1 MLIELNQVIPEP
13 IPKEMIER
21 SEVWGTQLK
30 IEPRTFNLISAHS
43 GKGKST
49 LLHLLYGLRKDFS
62 GEVIMDGENI
72 QKQTTYNWTSLRS
85 TQIALLFQELKL
97 FPKLCACEN
106 IELIPQ
112 INQNVPS
119 ALEMAKQ
126 LGMQGFLT
134 KPVETLSFGQRQRI
148 ALIRTLRKPFKL
160 LLLDEP
166 FSHLDQENI
175 DLASSLINEIARANQ
190 ATVLLTSLGE
200 TPPLSF
206 DRILSL

>member
-1 MLIELNQVIPEP
+1 MLIKLNQVIPEP

-21 SEVWGTQLK
+21 SEVWGTQLQ
-30 IEPRTFNLISAHS
+30 IEPKSFTLISAHS

-72 QKQTTYNWTSLRS
+72 QKQTSSGWTSLRS
-85 TQIALLFQELKL
+85 TQIALLFQELNL
-97 FPKLCACEN
+97 FPKLCAREN

-112 INQNVPS
+112 INHNVPS
-119 ALEMAKQ
+119 GLEMAKQ
-126 LGMQGFLT
+126 LGMEGFLT
-134 KPVETLSFGQRQRI
+134 KPAETLSFGQRQRI

>member
-62 GEVIMDGENI
+62 GEVIMNGENI

-126 LGMQGFLT
+126 LGMEGFLT

>member
-21 SEVWGTQLK
+21 SEVWGPQLQ
-30 IEPRTFNLISAHS
+30 IEPKSFTLISAHS

-72 QKQTTYNWTSLRS
+72 QKQTSSGWTSLRS

-97 FPKLCACEN
+97 FPKLCAREN

-112 INQNVPS
+112 INHNVPS
-119 ALEMAKQ
+119 GLEMAKQ
-126 LGMQGFLT
+126 LGMEGFLT

>member
-21 SEVWGTQLK
+21 SEVWETQLQ
-30 IEPRTFNLISAHS
+30 IEPKSFTLISAHS

-72 QKQTTYNWTSLRS
+72 QKQTSSSWTSLRS

-97 FPKLCACEN
+97 FPKLCAREN

-112 INQNVPS
+112 INHNVPS
-119 ALEMAKQ
+119 GLEMAKQ
-126 LGMQGFLT
+126 LGIEGFLT

-206 DRILSL
+206 DRSLSL

>member
-1 MLIELNQVIPEP
+1 MLIKLNQVIPEP

-21 SEVWGTQLK
+21 SEVWGTQLQ
-30 IEPRTFNLISAHS
+30 IEPKSFTLISAHS

-72 QKQTTYNWTSLRS
+72 QKQTSSGWTSLRS

-97 FPKLCACEN
+97 FPKLCAREN

-112 INQNVPS
+112 INHNVPIE
-119 ALEMAKQ
+119 LEMAKQ
-126 LGMQGFLT
+126 LGMEGFLT
-134 KPVETLSFGQRQRI
+134 QPVETLSFGQRQRI

>member
-30 IEPRTFNLISAHS
+30 IEPKSFTLISAHS

-72 QKQTTYNWTSLRS
+72 QKQTSSGWTLLRS

-97 FPKLCACEN
+97 FPKLCAREN

-112 INQNVPS
+112 INHNVPS
-119 ALEMAKQ
+119 GLEMAKQ
-126 LGMQGFLT
+126 LGMEGFLT

-166 FSHLDQENI
+166 FSHIDQENI
-175 DLASSLINEIARANQ
+175 DLASSLINEIARTNQ

-200 TPPLSF
+200 IPPLSF

>member
-13 IPKEMIER
+13 IPKEMVER

-30 IEPRTFNLISAHS
+30 IEPKSFTLISAHS

-49 LLHLLYGLRKDFS
+49 LLHILYGLRKDYRGNVF
-62 GEVIMDGENI
+62 IDGEDIKKKNSDDWI
-72 QKQTTYNWTSLRS
+72 LLRS
-85 TQIALLFQELKL
+85 SKISHLFQELKL
-97 FPKLCACEN
+97 FPKLCAHEN

-112 INQNVPS
+112 INQNIPS
-119 ALEMAKQ
+119 GLEMAKQ
-126 LGMQGFLT
+126 LGMERFLT

-148 ALIRTLRKPFKL
+148 ALIRTLCKPFKL

-166 FSHLDQENI
+166 FSHLDQENTN
-175 DLASSLINEIARANQ
+175 LASNLINEIARANQ
-190 ATVLLTSLGE
+190 STVLLTSLGE
-200 TPPLSF
+200 TPPLAI

>member
-1 MLIELNQVIPEP
+1 MLIELNEVIPEP

-21 SEVWGTQLK
+21 SEVWETQLQ
-30 IEPRTFNLISAHS
+30 IEPKSFTLISAHS

-72 QKQTTYNWTSLRS
+72 QKQTSSGWTLLRS

-97 FPKLCACEN
+97 FPKLCAREN

-112 INQNVPS
+112 INHNVPS
-119 ALEMAKQ
+119 GLEMAKQ
-126 LGMQGFLT
+126 LGMEGFLT

>member
-1 MLIELNQVIPEP
+1 MLIKLNQVIPEP

>member
-1 MLIELNQVIPEP
+1 MLIKLNQVIPEP

-21 SEVWGTQLK
+21 SEVWGTQLQ
-30 IEPRTFNLISAHS
+30 IEPKSFTLISAHS

-72 QKQTTYNWTSLRS
+72 QKQTSSGWTSLRS

-97 FPKLCACEN
+97 FPKLCAREN

-112 INQNVPS
+112 INHNVPS
-119 ALEMAKQ
+119 GLEMAKQ
-126 LGMQGFLT
+126 LGMEGFLT

>member
-21 SEVWGTQLK
+21 SEVWETQLK
-30 IEPRTFNLISAHS
+30 IEPKSFTLISAHS

-72 QKQTTYNWTSLRS
+72 QKQTSAGWTLLRS

-97 FPKLCACEN
+97 FPKLCAREN

-112 INQNVPS
+112 INHNVPS
-119 ALEMAKQ
+119 GLEMAKQ
-126 LGMQGFLT
+126 LGMEGFLT
-134 KPVETLSFGQRQRI
+134 KQVETLSFGQRQRI

>member
-62 GEVIMDGENI
+62 GEVIMNGENI

-97 FPKLCACEN
+97 FPKLCARKN

-119 ALEMAKQ
+119 GLEMAKQ
-126 LGMQGFLT
+126 LGMEEFLT

>member
-21 SEVWGTQLK
+21 SEVWGTQLQ
-30 IEPRTFNLISAHS
+30 IEPKSFTLISAHS

-72 QKQTTYNWTSLRS
+72 QKQTSSGWTSLRS

-97 FPKLCACEN
+97 FPKLCAREN
-106 IELIPQ
+106 IELIPR
-112 INQNVPS
+112 INHNVPS
-119 ALEMAKQ
+119 GLEMAKQ
-126 LGMQGFLT
+126 LGMEGFLT

>member
-119 ALEMAKQ
+119 GLEMAKQ
-126 LGMQGFLT
+126 LGMEGFLT

-166 FSHLDQENI
+166 FSHLDQENT
-175 DLASSLINEIARANQ
+175 DLASNLINEIARTNQ

-200 TPPLSF
+200 TPPLVI

>member
-21 SEVWGTQLK
+21 SEVWGTQLQ
-30 IEPRTFNLISAHS
+30 IEPKSFTLISAHS

-72 QKQTTYNWTSLRS
+72 QKQTSSGWTSLRS

-97 FPKLCACEN
+97 FPKLCAREN

-112 INQNVPS
+112 INHNVPS
-119 ALEMAKQ
+119 GLEMAKQ
-126 LGMQGFLT
+126 LGMEGFLT

-206 DRILSL
+206 DRILAL

>member
-21 SEVWGTQLK
+21 SGVWETQLK
-30 IEPRTFNLISAHS
+30 IEPKSFTLISAHS

-72 QKQTTYNWTSLRS
+72 QKQTSSGWTSLRS
-85 TQIALLFQELKL
+85 SQIALLFQELKL
-97 FPKLCACEN
+97 FPKLCAREN

-112 INQNVPS
+112 INHNVPS
-119 ALEMAKQ
+119 GLEMAKQ
-126 LGMQGFLT
+126 LGMEGFLT

>member
-62 GEVIMDGENI
+62 GEVIMNGENI

-126 LGMQGFLT
+126 LGMEGFLT

-166 FSHLDQENI
+166 FSHLDQENTN
-175 DLASSLINEIARANQ
+175 LASNLINEIARTNQ
-190 ATVLLTSLGE
+190 ATVLITSLGE
-200 TPPLSF
+200 APHLSF
-206 DRILSL
+206 DHILSL

>member
-119 ALEMAKQ
+119 GLEMAKQ
-126 LGMQGFLT
+126 LGMEGFLT

-166 FSHLDQENI
+166 FSHLDQENTN
-175 DLASSLINEIARANQ
+175 LASNLINEIARTNQ
-190 ATVLLTSLGE
+190 ATVLITSLGE
-200 TPPLSF
+200 APPLSF

>member
-21 SEVWGTQLK
+21 SEVWETQLQ
-30 IEPRTFNLISAHS
+30 IEPKSFTLISAHS

-62 GEVIMDGENI
+62 GEVIMDGKNI
-72 QKQTTYNWTSLRS
+72 QKQTSSGWTSLRS

-97 FPKLCACEN
+97 FPKLCAREN

-112 INQNVPS
+112 INHNVPS
-119 ALEMAKQ
+119 GLEMAKQ
-126 LGMQGFLT
+126 LGMEGFLT

>member
-21 SEVWGTQLK
+21 SEVWGTQLQ
-30 IEPRTFNLISAHS
+30 IEPKSFTLISAHS

-72 QKQTTYNWTSLRS
+72 QKQTSSGWTSLRS

-97 FPKLCACEN
+97 FPKLCAREN

-112 INQNVPS
+112 INHNVPS
-119 ALEMAKQ
+119 GLEMAKQ
-126 LGMQGFLT
+126 LAMEGFLT

>member
-13 IPKEMIER
+13 IPKEMIEL

-30 IEPRTFNLISAHS
+30 IEPQSFTLISAHS

-49 LLHLLYGLRKDFS
+49 LLHLLYGLRKDYS
-62 GEVIMDGENI
+62 GEVLIDQENI
-72 QKQTTYNWTSLRS
+72 QKKNAFYWAPLRK
-85 TQIALLFQELKL
+85 QKIALLFQELRL
-97 FPKLCACEN
+97 FPKLSAREN
-106 IELIPQ
+106 IELIPEF
-112 INQNVPS
+112 NPRGPS
-119 ALEMAKQ
+119 ELEMAKQ
-126 LGMQGFLT
+126 LGMADFL
-134 KPVETLSFGQRQRI
+134 KKSVETLSLGQRQRI
-148 ALIRTLRKPFKL
+148 ALIRALRKPFKL

-175 DLASSLINEIARANQ
+175 DLASSLINEVARANQ

>member
-21 SEVWGTQLK
+21 SEVWETQLK
-30 IEPRTFNLISAHS
+30 IEPKSFTLISAHS

-72 QKQTTYNWTSLRS
+72 LKQTSSGWTSLRS

-97 FPKLCACEN
+97 FPKLCAREN
-106 IELIPQ
+106 IQLIPQ
-112 INQNVPS
+112 VNHNVPS
-119 ALEMAKQ
+119 GLEMAKQ
-126 LGMQGFLT
+126 LGMEGFLT
-134 KPVETLSFGQRQRI
+134 KPAETLSFGQRQRI

>member
-126 LGMQGFLT
+126 LGMEGFLT

-166 FSHLDQENI
+166 FSHLDQENTN
-175 DLASSLINEIARANQ
+175 LASNLINEIARTNQ
-190 ATVLLTSLGE
+190 ATVLITSLGE
-200 TPPLSF
+200 APPLSF

>member
-21 SEVWGTQLK
+21 SEVWGTQLQ
-30 IEPRTFNLISAHS
+30 IEPKSFTLISAHS

-72 QKQTTYNWTSLRS
+72 QKQTSSGWTSWRS

-97 FPKLCACEN
+97 FPKLCAREN

-112 INQNVPS
+112 INHNVPS
-119 ALEMAKQ
+119 GLEMAKQ
-126 LGMQGFLT
+126 LGMEGFLT

>member
-97 FPKLCACEN
+97 FPKLCAREN

-119 ALEMAKQ
+119 GLEMAKQ
-126 LGMQGFLT
+126 LGMEGFLT

-166 FSHLDQENI
+166 FSHLDQENTN
-175 DLASSLINEIARANQ
+175 LASNLINEIARTNQ

>member
-1 MLIELNQVIPEP
+1 MLIKLNQVIPEP
-13 IPKEMIER
+13 NPKEMIER
-21 SEVWGTQLK
+21 SEVWETQLK
-30 IEPRTFNLISAHS
+30 IEPKSFTLILAHS

-49 LLHLLYGLRKDFS
+49 LLHLLYGLRKDFY

-72 QKQTTYNWTSLRS
+72 QKQTSSSWTSLRS

-97 FPKLCACEN
+97 FPKLCAREN

-112 INQNVPS
+112 INHNVPS
-119 ALEMAKQ
+119 GLEMAKQ
-126 LGMQGFLT
+126 LGMEGFLT

>member
-97 FPKLCACEN
+97 FPKLCAREN

-112 INQNVPS
+112 INHNVPS
-119 ALEMAKQ
+119 ELEMAKQ
-126 LGMQGFLT
+126 LGMEGFLT

-166 FSHLDQENI
+166 FSHLDQENT
-175 DLASSLINEIARANQ
+175 DLASNLINEIARTNQ
-190 ATVLLTSLGE
+190 ATVLITSLGE
-200 TPPLSF
+200 APPLSF
-206 DRILSL
+206 DHILSL

>member
-119 ALEMAKQ
+119 GLEMAKQ
-126 LGMQGFLT
+126 LGMEGFLT

-190 ATVLLTSLGE
+190 ATVLLTSLGK

>member
-1 MLIELNQVIPEP
+1 MLIELNQVIPDP

-21 SEVWGTQLK
+21 SEVWETQLK
-30 IEPRTFNLISAHS
+30 IEPKSFTLVSAHS

-72 QKQTTYNWTSLRS
+72 QKETSSGWTSLRS

-97 FPKLCACEN
+97 FPKLCAREN
-106 IELIPQ
+106 IELIPR
-112 INQNVPS
+112 INHNVPS
-119 ALEMAKQ
+119 GLEMAKQ
-126 LGMQGFLT
+126 LGMEGFLT
-134 KPVETLSFGQRQRI
+134 QPVETLSFGQRQRI

>member
-1 MLIELNQVIPEP
+1 MLIKLNQVIPEP

-21 SEVWGTQLK
+21 SEVWGTQLQ
-30 IEPRTFNLISAHS
+30 IEPKSFTLISAHS

-72 QKQTTYNWTSLRS
+72 LKQTSSGWTSLRS

-97 FPKLCACEN
+97 FPKLCAREN

-112 INQNVPS
+112 INHNVPS
-119 ALEMAKQ
+119 GLEMAKQ
-126 LGMQGFLT
+126 LGMGGFLT

>member
-1 MLIELNQVIPEP
+1 
-13 IPKEMIER
+13 
-21 SEVWGTQLK
+21 
-30 IEPRTFNLISAHS
+30 
-43 GKGKST
+43 
-49 LLHLLYGLRKDFS
+49 
-62 GEVIMDGENI
+62 
-72 QKQTTYNWTSLRS
+72 LRS

-126 LGMQGFLT
+126 LGMEGFLT

>member
-21 SEVWGTQLK
+21 SEVWETQLQ
-30 IEPRTFNLISAHS
+30 IEPKSFTLISAHS

-72 QKQTTYNWTSLRS
+72 QKQTSSGWTSLRS

-97 FPKLCACEN
+97 FPKLCAREN

-112 INQNVPS
+112 INHNVPS
-119 ALEMAKQ
+119 GLEMAKR
-126 LGMQGFLT
+126 LGMEGFLT

>member
-62 GEVIMDGENI
+62 GEVIMNGENI

-97 FPKLCACEN
+97 FPKLCAREN

-119 ALEMAKQ
+119 GLEMAKQ
-126 LGMQGFLT
+126 LGMEGFLT

-166 FSHLDQENI
+166 FSHLDQENT
-175 DLASSLINEIARANQ
+175 DLASNLINEIARTNQ

-200 TPPLSF
+200 TPPLVI

>member
-62 GEVIMDGENI
+62 GEVIMNGENI

-97 FPKLCACEN
+97 FTKLCAREN

-119 ALEMAKQ
+119 GLEMAKQ
-126 LGMQGFLT
+126 LGMEGFLT

-190 ATVLLTSLGE
+190 ATVLLTSLGK

>member
-30 IEPRTFNLISAHS
+30 IEPRTFNLVSAHS

-119 ALEMAKQ
+119 GLEMAKQ
-126 LGMQGFLT
+126 LGMEGFLT

>member
-1 MLIELNQVIPEP
+1 MLIKLNQVIPEP

-126 LGMQGFLT
+126 LGMEGFLT